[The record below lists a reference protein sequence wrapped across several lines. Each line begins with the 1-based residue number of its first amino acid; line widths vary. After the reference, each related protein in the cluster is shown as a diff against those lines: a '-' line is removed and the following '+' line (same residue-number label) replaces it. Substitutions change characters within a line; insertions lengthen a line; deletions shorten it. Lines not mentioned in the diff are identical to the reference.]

1 MRKTTKKTEGQV
13 AMDKVVV
20 EEVITP
26 ETTKKTTRK
35 PKETA
40 LKPKNTAKN
49 TVKEEPKKEAEP
61 KKEVKPEEPVKAEE
75 PVKEVKKTTTETKKE
90 VVSTLAPPEMVQMFP
105 EVLAVKF
112 MDEKLILA
120 KNKYKTA
127 SSLNKAM
134 EEGKEIYF
142 ACYWTKRHLDQFDY
156 AGQFDVPVPKSG
168 FPNSLDL
175 AQVVL
180 VCEHVKGK
188 FYALSNYTEAMY
200 SFREADLVEENGI
213 RFSNGMEF
221 QVYVK
226 EEKEA

>member
-1 MRKTTKKTEGQV
+1 MRKTNKKTEGQV
-13 AMDKVVV
+13 AMETVVV
-20 EEVITP
+20 KEEVKTP

-40 LKPKNTAKN
+40 LKPAKK
-49 TVKEEPKKEAEP
+49 TTDKVEEEPKKEAEP
-61 KKEVKPEEPVKAEE
+61 KKEVKPEVKEE
-75 PVKEVKKTTTETKKE
+75 PKKEVKKTTTETKKE
-90 VVSTLAPPEMVQMFP
+90 VVSTLAPPDMVQMFP

-120 KNKYKTA
+120 KNKYKTV
-127 SSLNKAM
+127 SSLNKAI

-142 ACYWTKRHLDQFDY
+142 ACYWTKRHLEQFDY
-156 AGQFDVPVPKSG
+156 AGQFDVAVPKS

-175 AQVVL
+175 AQVVF
-180 VCEHVKGK
+180 VCEHAKGK
-188 FYALSNYTEAMY
+188 FYALSSYTEAMY
-200 SFREADLVEENGI
+200 AFREADLVEENGI